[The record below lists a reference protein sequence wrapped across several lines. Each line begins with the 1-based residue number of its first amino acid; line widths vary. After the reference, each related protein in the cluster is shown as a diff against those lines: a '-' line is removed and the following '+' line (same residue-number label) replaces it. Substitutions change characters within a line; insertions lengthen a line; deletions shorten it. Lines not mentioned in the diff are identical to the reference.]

1 MCILALPE
9 DLFGLPSSLREGQQL
24 APLLCER
31 LVDAE
36 LAAEAER
43 RAEHLAVEAEAQK
56 VLSARFLDEQFDE
69 KRWGG

>member
-1 MCILALPE
+1 MRVCACVCVCGHMYSMCILALPE
-9 DLFGLPSSLREGQQL
+9 DLLGLPPSLREGQQL

-43 RAEHLAVEAEAQK
+43 RAEHLAKQE
-56 VLSARFLDEQFDE
+56 
-69 KRWGG
+69 